1 MASGKFFGSAYDGVD
16 DGEFADGEGTLADA
30 VENRS
35 GVVD

>member
-16 DGEFADGEGTLADA
+16 DGEFTDGEGTLADA